1 MTPDNANEA
10 IGEDEPT
17 DTQLSEVFGAKA
29 GLVREYHDLLA
40 TTGLQWGLLGPRE
53 AERLWCRHILNS
65 AAIAPLVP
73 ERASVLDVGS
83 GAGLPGIPL
92 ALARPDLQ
100 VTLLDSLL
108 RRAKFLQLAVDSLG
122 LGDRVTVVRA
132 RAEETSVIH
141 DVVVS
146 RAVAPLAKLVQWCEP
161 LMRSYLV
168 ALKGETAQ
176 AEVADAGAVL
186 QRRKLYAQLVTLE
199 TVAGCESATAVM
211 VTRR

>member
-1 MTPDNANEA
+1 MTADNASEA

-17 DTQLSEVFGAKA
+17 DAELSEVFGARV
-29 GLVREYHDLLA
+29 GLVREYQDLLA

-53 AERLWCRHILNS
+53 AERLWSRHILNS
-65 AAIAPLVP
+65 VAIASLIP
-73 ERASVLDVGS
+73 EGASVLDVGS

-92 ALARPDLQ
+92 ALARPDLH

-108 RRAKFLQLAVDSLG
+108 RRAKFLQLAVDNLG
-122 LGDRVTVVRA
+122 LGVRVTVVRA
-132 RAEETSVIH
+132 RAEETSVVH

-146 RAVAPLAKLVQWCEP
+146 RAVASLTKLVQWCEP
-161 LMRSYLV
+161 LMGSCLV

-176 AEVADAGAVL
+176 AEVADAGAIL
-186 QRRKLYAQLVTLE
+186 QRRKLGAQVVTLE
-199 TVAGCESATAVM
+199 TVAGCELATAVI